1 MHDTLTK
8 HAQQRCD
15 YRSIRQSD
23 ISAFNYFAD
32 FEEPA
37 RNGAIKLSLSAKGA
51 RNALESGL
59 DSDQV
64 ARLRKLLWIVID
76 GQVVTQYRRRA
87 QRSCDRFGRSLSW
100 AK

>member
-1 MHDTLTK
+1 MQDSLTK

-15 YRSIRQSD
+15 SRSIRQSD
-23 ISAFNYFAD
+23 VSAFNYFAD
-32 FEEPA
+32 FEERA
-37 RNGAIKLSLSAKGA
+37 RDGAIKLSLSAKGA
-51 RNALESGL
+51 RHALKAGL
-59 DSDQV
+59 ASDQV
-64 ARLRKLLWIVID
+64 ARLRKLIWVVVD

>member
-15 YRSIRQSD
+15 YRSIRQCD
-23 ISAFNYFAD
+23 ISAFNHFAD
-32 FEEPA
+32 FEVPA

-51 RNALESGL
+51 RHALEAGL
-59 DSDQV
+59 ASDQV
-64 ARLRKLLWIVID
+64 ARLRKLIWVIVD
-76 GQVVTQYRRRA
+76 GKVVTQYRRTAR
-87 QRSCDRFGRSLSW
+87 RSYDRFGRSLSW